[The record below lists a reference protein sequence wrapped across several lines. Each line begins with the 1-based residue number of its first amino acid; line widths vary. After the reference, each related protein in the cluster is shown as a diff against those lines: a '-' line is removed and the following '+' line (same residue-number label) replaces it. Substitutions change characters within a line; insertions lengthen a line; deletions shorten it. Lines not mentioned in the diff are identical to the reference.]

1 MSSAEHPIVLDD
13 DESDSG
19 VASGPSAPSQERRPA
34 VPRLSDLI
42 PDRAQLER
50 ERLARAAK
58 RAAPEDQTEAAS
70 SSSNTS
76 SSKREDAP
84 QAKRRPPADARP
96 SSGSAPGRAAR
107 YQAIQASDRFWH
119 GTIKV
124 RPCAVKT
131 QLTPGHI

>member
-13 DESDSG
+13 NESDS
-19 VASGPSAPSQERRPA
+19 SGADGPIAPSQEPWPA
-34 VPRLSDLI
+34 VPRLADLI
-42 PDRAQLER
+42 PDRALLER

-58 RAAPEDQTEAAS
+58 RVAPEDQTEAAPP
-70 SSSNTS
+70 SSNAS

-84 QAKRRPPADARP
+84 QAKRRPPADTRP
-96 SSGSAPGRAAR
+96 SSGSAPGQAAR
-107 YQAIQASDRFWH
+107 YQPIQAPDRFWH

-124 RPCAVKT
+124 RPCAGKT